1 MENTTP
7 ERPAGSLTREYFDEL
22 LRVYIQ
28 PYFLGRQFQYTK
40 HVVRLFSSPVGKAL
54 EGDRGVVISVSVSS
68 NDTMVVTARA
78 NGRVRLWR
86 KMDGASV
93 GASWDSG
100 GEVVSSI
107 VLTLDH
113 TNSREWK

>member
-1 MENTTP
+1 
-7 ERPAGSLTREYFDEL
+7 
-22 LRVYIQ
+22 VYVE
-28 PYFLGRQFQYTK
+28 PYFLGRQFQYNK

-54 EGDRGVVISVSVSS
+54 EGDRGVVISVLVSS
-68 NDTMVVTARA
+68 NDTMVATARA
-78 NGRVRLWR
+78 DGRVRLWR
-86 KMDGASV
+86 KMDGAPV